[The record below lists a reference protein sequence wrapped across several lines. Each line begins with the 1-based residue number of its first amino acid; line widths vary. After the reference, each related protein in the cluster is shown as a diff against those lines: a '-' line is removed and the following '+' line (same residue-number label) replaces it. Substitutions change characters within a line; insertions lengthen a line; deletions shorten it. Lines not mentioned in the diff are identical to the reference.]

1 MQSKVTNT
9 SDYRLLPGPMNVY
22 LNNRSVS
29 KASMPVI
36 LFVTCSILADANV
49 KSFFFVL
56 IGRRPREILP
66 LHVWI

>member
-29 KASMPVI
+29 KASMPVS

-49 KSFFFVL
+49 KSFFFL
-56 IGRRPREILP
+56 CL
-66 LHVWI
+66 